1 MKLLSVE
8 KKANPIQFLKK
19 KQVFLFTI
27 HFSQVQ
33 NDSTTDTQDIVIHY
47 LNVVYVSLQLYR
59 SKEKEEVLN
68 SKRRM
73 HRSLKFFSRRPFG
86 RSDSYSEDEDFR
98 GINKSVHFKV
108 KVESNSSVSAWLIK
122 KVMGNLFV
130 FFMLQDAPMDLT
142 DINPTIISTDT
153 EDEDQMDGACPKLKR
168 KPSKLSFKNPVVR
181 WFHLYTPYLQ
191 YFKGARSFSE

>member
-1 MKLLSVE
+1 M
-8 KKANPIQFLKK
+8 
-19 KQVFLFTI
+19 
-27 HFSQVQ
+27 SQL
-33 NDSTTDTQDIVIHY
+33 TDTQDIVIHY
-47 LNVVYVSLQLYR
+47 LNVVYVTCQLYR

-68 SKRRM
+68 SKHRM
-73 HRSLKFFSRRPFG
+73 HRSFKFFSRRPFG

-108 KVESNSSVSAWLIK
+108 KVESNCCVSAWLIK

-130 FFMLQDAPMDLT
+130 FFFMLQDAPMDLT

-153 EDEDQMDGACPKLKR
+153 EDEDQMDGARPKLKR

-191 YFKGARSFSE
+191 YFKGALSFSE